1 MRLTVDCLMSTPYL
15 FHCIF
20 HKNIMHVSA
29 ARLVGK
35 WWLSPGEGHPGGF
48 KVRQYYWSR
57 LIHTCTTCTHR
68 NAFQRILRKSCT
80 SLFGSICYG
89 SLFVNY
95 FLGLRKLP
103 KSEIYER
110 KIAEYPLVKYVH
122 DASIYMN
129 KWGFVYVGL
138 YVSDFH
144 SLVFYYEKCNELALT
159 YLRISSCRN
168 SLSFKLGRMSPLFS
182 KKEAGRS

>member
-1 MRLTVDCLMSTPYL
+1 MNE
-15 FHCIF
+15 I
-20 HKNIMHVSA
+20 
-29 ARLVGK
+29 
-35 WWLSPGEGHPGGF
+35 
-48 KVRQYYWSR
+48 
-57 LIHTCTTCTHR
+57 
-68 NAFQRILRKSCT
+68 
-80 SLFGSICYG
+80 
-89 SLFVNY
+89 
-95 FLGLRKLP
+95 
-103 KSEIYER
+103 EIYER